1 MLQFEFHFFPDNK
14 NLFLAQ
20 LIDNNGQN
28 RWLLFRLILCY
39 AKLGEIRELKNR
51 KGGETMSELYET
63 NMTTHRPWKKVLSV
77 VLSVILAFGTLVTL
91 TVGSSRLQ
99 DWLGIKSML
108 SAYAAEYVDTA
119 GAIAV
124 DKDAMLAD
132 PHTINLENRDGSN
145 TVYLFSEPISFTDK
159 NGNLKTKDI
168 SVVKETDKAL
178 KTKGYTYTN
187 GQNDYRIHF
196 AQQAAQGVL
205 VQFDGG
211 SYTVAPVGNT
221 DSIGEKNTSVSLNEE
236 FETFSYANAYG
247 DSTALQFY
255 PQLNGVKDEITLDK
269 FTGQTDFAFRLT
281 TENCTAISQKDGTV
295 ELQNSDGKCV
305 QTFAAPFAYDNAY
318 VVGDKNDHYTD
329 CSYQLKQTGDH
340 SYTLT
345 VSVSKDWLQ
354 NDNTAYPVTIDP
366 VTANIANYRDAGVYS
381 AAACRDVCYGKEAT
395 CCFGKSQEY
404 GRGQVYNMFTMPDS
418 IKKGAKINSAY
429 NWQRETTGRTSN
441 FYVTPYLVKGAWEE
455 GKLTWNLRPGYHAN
469 VAMTR
474 RNINSKSTDDPNNV
488 YWYKFNIA
496 KAVQMWTNG
505 AYKNYGI
512 VFISEEESKDVYN
525 WRAFASKQYG
535 TSAMRP
541 YTVINYT
548 NDTKGPSFNLS
559 KSTNAWTNGDVTVSI
574 FNAKDV
580 GVDGTTTPAGLAAKP
595 YSIATSSTPSYS
607 ATTSITYKTNQSKVY
622 GTVVDKV
629 GNATTKTISITNIDK
644 LAPGAP
650 TVKLSTTDWTNQN
663 VTATVRATDAAATS
677 VYGKSGVVFYGYS
690 LTGAKPTGW
699 QTVDQA
705 DSAATFTLKNGGTY
719 HFYAKDRAG
728 NISAPTTVQ
737 VKIDKSGP
745 EFNVIASTD
754 RTQLLVEVSKST
766 SGVAGYSFDGGT
778 TWDYTNKTEFTKTYD
793 RPQNIWRVLVKDN
806 AGNIADSNGFS
817 SDPPVI
823 YRDGDLVALY
833 GSGDLQYRIDNGE
846 WLTYTGPFSVD
857 HTKQTTVRAAYKNQ
871 TSHSVQLVLP
881 ADYNAQMAPVH
892 SATDATI
899 TYGNAQFDLS
909 RTYMPA
915 DGTWFWSTD
924 SRLEIVADGVLSV
937 TLPDGSQT
945 AFTRSAQSNLYT
957 NALTD
962 QTVAVYDT
970 DGVVTYALSADDQT
984 YTYNAAG
991 LLVAISDNAG
1001 HSISI
1006 TRTENRLQLSYGSG
1020 DDTLSYTFVLQNDLV
1035 QNLIL
1040 PDGTKLVY
1048 TYKDGALSLVNED
1061 SNTLTV
1067 QRNDQ
1072 QPLGQYAY
1080 DSAKRIIK
1088 ENGVTYTYDAQG
1100 RLTAET
1106 GTDGNTVTYTY
1117 DGTTVTTTDPDGN
1130 KTVTEYD
1137 GHLRLCASTDSDEET
1152 IRNTY
1157 DDRGRLVKEGDT
1169 EYFYADDTDRLTS
1182 AKSPDQII
1190 TYTYDNRNRLILTVT
1205 APNDGTDDSEINA
1218 QSDDTANDSTDNS
1231 ATEPDDDEEAVET
1244 TYTYSVYTG
1253 EQLLLQ
1259 FTSTRSY
1266 DYNSITADYPVAATA
1281 FTVQREN
1288 DAVKAPTVPDDV
1300 TQYTRYD
1307 YDGALCTKS
1316 YELQNSDDTL
1326 TVTTTDYLDGLA
1338 SSVTQQEVTT
1348 NTSGSTDMTVTL
1360 TNYTYDSLCN
1370 VRTVSGT
1377 TESGSETSA
1386 FSTTY
1391 TYDDLGRTLTAN
1403 DTVAKTITAYVY
1415 DSRGNVLRQTQTA
1428 TDDNAH
1434 QTQSVTRTVYDGC
1447 GRVLQVITDDYV
1459 AGEDGLNAATPV
1471 DSYADSTKGTL
1482 NAYDS
1487 RGNLTYERNSQG
1499 VVTHFAYSDTN
1510 KLVREAFD
1518 KYVFAYDYQIE
1529 PSELDGQT
1537 VSYIRTI
1544 TVAGQNYAIEYY
1556 TDKDLLIAKAFAN
1569 GQALRYNYNEDG
1581 NLTAQYHDSDET
1593 PFVTYTYDSE
1603 GALQSKTNTDTGLR
1617 TVYTGDL
1624 TEVYQIASDGTE
1636 TLYYSYSNEETTDS
1650 GKTTRIYSANTLG
1663 TEVSRKVTDNTASY
1677 TAGSHAFTVQSAEDS
1692 ANRTATETLTAGD
1705 KTLGTTSRTYDEQG
1719 RVTAETITYGENQL
1733 YLSYQYDDQGR
1744 LTYYRQGRDAD
1755 KDNDAQISRYQYDSK
1770 GQLVR
1775 ENIFFDNDL
1784 AGITRTYTYDKR
1796 GNITSAK
1803 TYKYNTG
1810 DLSDQTPTKSYTCTY
1825 KSGDDVWEDELV
1837 NATAIDENSS
1847 LLYDANGN
1855 PLNYSEA
1862 AVRWSAGRQ
1871 LSKISGVDE
1880 NGNEEVYAS
1889 FIYDENGI
1897 RTSEQS
1903 TEPGMSWDFTT
1914 EDGVV
1919 TGRQNDNG
1927 KNYRFIYDESG
1938 RPTAFML
1945 NDALYHYITNQMG
1958 DVIGVADADGN
1969 LALEYYYDA
1978 WGDNFTARPD
1988 SCDYDG
1994 KTGWDGSYRLYNDNP
2009 IKYRSYYFD
2018 HAIGMY
2024 YLQSRY
2030 FHTDI
2035 NRFFNADDPDIARE
2049 SKDVPAGMN
2058 LFAYCNN
2065 DPVNNVDITG
2075 HISARQLSP
2084 KYLLY
2089 RAAHAY
2095 LMAKNRRYELSAAM
2109 FYHFLYG
2116 KGKQISSYVE
2126 NRIINGIRTS
2136 KYFKDRVKKILRGK
2150 KKIKANKT
2158 YSIEF
2163 KQSKDPDC
2171 YYSLQKVKFTLSGK
2185 KTRGRW
2191 ELNVTVWD
2199 TYDFTQIRTFGKRIN
2214 ISVGNL
2220 ANDLGYVLQKLKI
2233 GKAYDWKVKFYYAF
2247 S

>member
-1 MLQFEFHFFPDNK
+1 MEELNK
-14 NLFLAQ
+14 T
-20 LIDNNGQN
+20 I
-28 RWLLFRLILCY
+28 
-39 AKLGEIRELKNR
+39 
-51 KGGETMSELYET
+51 
-63 NMTTHRPWKKVLSV
+63 TTGCKPWKKVLSV
-77 VLSVILAFGTLVTL
+77 LLSIIIAFGTFVTI
-91 TVGSSRLQ
+91 TFGNSRFQ
-99 DWLGIKSML
+99 KWLGIRDML
-108 SAYAAEYVDTA
+108 SAYAAEMVDTK

-124 DKDAMLAD
+124 DEEAMLAND
-132 PHTINLENRDGSN
+132 HTINLENKDGSN
-145 TVYLFSEPISFTDK
+145 TVYLFSEPISYTDE
-159 NGNLKTKDI
+159 NGKLKTKDI
-168 SVVKETDKAL
+168 SVEKQTDKKL
-178 KTKGYTYTN
+178 KSNGYEYTN

-196 AQQAAQGVL
+196 STNSSTGL
-205 VQFDGG
+205 YIEFDNS
-211 SYTVAPVGNT
+211 SY
-221 DSIGEKNTSVSLNEE
+221 SIIPQSDNSAEGAESTSEILGERFEDFEYKNI
-236 FETFSYANAYG
+236 YG
-247 DSTALQFY
+247 EGTNLKFY
-255 PQLNGVKDEITLDK
+255 PQLNGVKDEIVLNSNIGK
-269 FTGQTDFAFRLT
+269 NIFSFKLT
-281 TENCTAISQKDGTV
+281 TSNCKAVLNNDGTV
-295 ELQNSDGKCV
+295 SLISNDNGESV
-305 QTFAAPFAYDNAY
+305 QTFSAPFAYDSKY
-318 VVGDKNDHYTD
+318 IEGDKNEHYID
-329 CSYQLKQTGDH
+329 CSYSLKEVD
-340 SYTLT
+340 
-345 VSVSKDWLQ
+345 
-354 NDNTAYPVTIDP
+354 DNTYIMSVNVDKSWLESENTTFPITIDP

-395 CCFGKSQEY
+395 CCLGKSQEY

-474 RNINSKSTDDPNNV
+474 RNINSKSTDDSSNA

-496 KAVQMWTNG
+496 KAVQMWANG
-505 AYKNYGI
+505 ASKNYGI

-548 NDTKGPSFNLS
+548 NDTKGPSFTLS
-559 KSTNAWTNGDVTVSI
+559 KSTNAWTNGDVSVSI
-574 FNAKDV
+574 SNAKDV
-580 GVDGTTTPAGLAAKP
+580 GVDTNTTPAGLATKP
-595 YSIATSSTPSYS
+595 FCITTSTTKSYS
-607 ATTSITYKTNQSKVY
+607 TVKSVAYKTNQSKVY
-622 GTVVDKV
+622 GTVVDKA
-629 GNATTKTISITNIDK
+629 GNATTKTVSITNIDK

-650 TVKLSTTDWTNQN
+650 TVKLSATGWTNQN
-663 VTATVRATDAAATS
+663 VTATVRATDTAATS
-677 VYGKSGVVFYGYS
+677 AYGKSGVIFYGYS

-699 QTVDQA
+699 QTVNQA
-705 DSAATFTLKNGGTY
+705 DSATTFTLKNGGTY

-745 EFNVIASTD
+745 EFSVIASAD
-754 RTQLLVEVSKST
+754 RTQLSVEVSKST

-793 RPQNIWRVLVKDN
+793 RPQNTWRVLVKDN
-806 AGNIADSNGFS
+806 AGNIADSAGFS

-833 GSGDLQYRIDNGE
+833 GSGDLQYKIDNGE

-857 HTKQTTVRAAYKNQ
+857 HTKQTTIRAAYKNQ
-871 TSHSVQLVLP
+871 TSNSVQLVLP

-909 RTYMPA
+909 RTYIPA

-924 SRLEIVADGVLSV
+924 SRLEIVANGVLSV

-945 AFTRSAQSNLYT
+945 AFTRSAQSNIYT

-991 LLVAISDNAG
+991 LLVAISDDAG

-1035 QNLIL
+1035 QSLTL

-1061 SNTLTV
+1061 SNTLAV

-1088 ENGVTYTYDAQG
+1088 ENGATYTYDEQG
-1100 RLTAET
+1100 RLIAET

-1117 DGTTVTTTDPDGN
+1117 DGTTVTTTDADGN
-1130 KTVTEYD
+1130 KTVAEYD

-1182 AKSPDQII
+1182 TKSPDQIT
-1190 TYTYDNRNRLILTVT
+1190 TYTYDDRDRLILTVT

-1326 TVTTTDYLDGLA
+1326 TVTMTDYLDGLA

-1403 DTVAKTITAYVY
+1403 DTVAKTLTAYVY

-1428 TDDNAH
+1428 TDDSTD
-1434 QTQSVTRTVYDGC
+1434 QTPSVTRTVYDGC

-1471 DSYADSTKGTL
+1471 DSYADSTRGTL

-1499 VVTHFAYSDTN
+1499 VITHFAYSDTN

-1544 TVAGQNYAIEYY
+1544 TVAGQNYATEYY

-1581 NLTAQYHDSDET
+1581 DLTAQYHDSDET

-1603 GALQSKTNTDTGLR
+1603 GTLQSKTNTDTGLR

-1755 KDNDAQISRYQYDSK
+1755 KDNEAQISRYQYDSK

-1775 ENIFFDNDL
+1775 ENIFFDNDR

-1796 GNITSAK
+1796 GNITSAR
-1803 TYKYNTG
+1803 TYTYTEG
-1810 DLSDQTPTKSYTCTY
+1810 ELTDQTPTKSYTCTY

-1855 PLNYSEA
+1855 PLNYNEA

-1914 EDGVV
+1914 EDGVI

-1945 NDALYHYITNQMG
+1945 NDALYYYITNQMG

-1994 KTGWDGSYRLYNDNP
+1994 KTGWNGAYRLYNDNP
-2009 IKYRSYYFD
+2009 IKYRGYYFD

-2049 SKDVPAGMN
+2049 SKDVPVGVN

-2065 DPVNNVDITG
+2065 DPVNKVDPDGYKAKINIDKVFSKASIITAVLSAIGTISLLAFKQVPWCKAISIAITVFSIASNVRSYARAIS
-2075 HISARQLSP
+2075 SARKHYGKKSTRFKKLVS
-2084 KYLLY
+2084 YNTAVL
-2089 RAAHAY
+2089 AVCVASAIISDI
-2095 LMAKNRRYELSAAM
+2095 LSA
-2109 FYHFLYG
+2109 
-2116 KGKQISSYVE
+2116 QI
-2126 NRIINGIRTS
+2126 
-2136 KYFKDRVKKILRGK
+2136 VKK
-2150 KKIKANKT
+2150 
-2158 YSIEF
+2158 YSATIALALLGCRNLTIVGLTINFGE
-2163 KQSKDPDC
+2163 
-2171 YYSLQKVKFTLSGK
+2171 LLSG
-2185 KTRGRW
+2185 R
-2191 ELNVTVWD
+2191 NVIFRSRAW
-2199 TYDFTQIRTFGKRIN
+2199 
-2214 ISVGNL
+2214 
-2220 ANDLGYVLQKLKI
+2220 
-2233 GKAYDWKVKFYYAF
+2233 W
-2247 S
+2247 

>member
-1 MLQFEFHFFPDNK
+1 ME
-14 NLFLAQ
+14 
-20 LIDNNGQN
+20 
-28 RWLLFRLILCY
+28 
-39 AKLGEIRELKNR
+39 ELN
-51 KGGETMSELYET
+51 TT
-63 NMTTHRPWKKVLSV
+63 NTTGCKPWKKVLSV
-77 VLSVILAFGTLVTL
+77 LLSTIIAFGTFVTI
-91 TVGSSRLQ
+91 TFGNSRFQ
-99 DWLGIKSML
+99 KWLGIRDML
-108 SAYAAEYVDTA
+108 SAYAAEMVDTK

-124 DKDAMLAD
+124 DEEAMLAND
-132 PHTINLENRDGSN
+132 HTINLENKDGSN
-145 TVYLFSEPISFTDK
+145 TVYLFSEPISYTDE
-159 NGNLKTKDI
+159 NGKLKTKDI
-168 SVVKETDKAL
+168 SVEKQTDKKL
-178 KTKGYTYTN
+178 KSNGYEYTN

-196 AQQAAQGVL
+196 
-205 VQFDGG
+205 
-211 SYTVAPVGNT
+211 ST
-221 DSIGEKNTSVSLNEE
+221 DSSTGLYIEFDNSSYSIIPQSDNSAAGAESTSEILGERFEDFEYKNI
-236 FETFSYANAYG
+236 YG
-247 DSTALQFY
+247 EGTNLKFY
-255 PQLNGVKDEITLDK
+255 PQLNGVKDEIVLNSNIGK
-269 FTGQTDFAFRLT
+269 NIFSFKLT
-281 TENCTAISQKDGTV
+281 TSNCKAVLNNDGTV
-295 ELQNSDGKCV
+295 SLISNDNGESV
-305 QTFAAPFAYDNAY
+305 QTFAAPFAYDSKY
-318 VVGDKNDHYTD
+318 IEGDKNEHYID
-329 CSYQLKQTGDH
+329 CSYSLKEVDNNT
-340 SYTLT
+340 YIM
-345 VSVSKDWLQ
+345 SVNVDKSWLESE
-354 NDNTAYPVTIDP
+354 NTTFPITIDP
-366 VTANIANYRDAGVYS
+366 VTANIGNYRDTGVYS
-381 AAACRDVCYGKEAT
+381 ATACRDVCYGKEAT
-395 CCFGKSQEY
+395 CCLGKSQEY

-474 RNINSKSTDDPNNV
+474 RNINSKSTDDSSNA

-496 KAVQMWTNG
+496 KAVQMWANG
-505 AYKNYGI
+505 TSKNYGI

-548 NDTKGPSFNLS
+548 NDTKGPSFTLS

-574 FNAKDV
+574 SNAKDV
-580 GVDGTTTPAGLAAKP
+580 GVDTNTPPAGLATKP
-595 YSIATSSTPSYS
+595 FCITTSTTKSYS
-607 ATTSITYKTNQSKVY
+607 TVKSVTFKTNQSKVY
-622 GTVVDKV
+622 GTVIDKA
-629 GNATTKTISITNIDK
+629 GNATTKTVSITNIDK
-644 LAPGAP
+644 LAPDAP
-650 TVKLSTTDWTNQN
+650 TVKLSATGWTNQN

-677 VYGKSGVVFYGYS
+677 AYGKSGVIFYGYS

-699 QTVDQA
+699 QTVNQA
-705 DSAATFTLKNGGTY
+705 DSATTFTLKNGGTY

-745 EFNVIASTD
+745 EFSVIASAD

-793 RPQNIWRVLVKDN
+793 RPQNAWRVLVKDN

-817 SDPPVI
+817 SDPPAI

-833 GSGDLQYRIDNGE
+833 GSGDLQYKIDNGE

-991 LLVAISDNAG
+991 LLVAISDDAG
-1001 HSISI
+1001 HTISI

-1020 DDTLSYTFVLQNDLV
+1020 DDTLYYTFVLQNDLV

-1061 SNTLTV
+1061 SNTLAV
-1067 QRNDQ
+1067 QRSSQ

-1088 ENGVTYTYDAQG
+1088 ENGVTYTYDEQG

-1117 DGTTVTTTDPDGN
+1117 DGTTVTTTDADGN
-1130 KTVTEYD
+1130 KTVAEYD
-1137 GHLRLCASTDSDEET
+1137 GHLRLCASTDNDEEA
-1152 IRNTY
+1152 IQNTY

-1182 AKSPDQII
+1182 TKSPDQIT
-1190 TYTYDNRNRLILTVT
+1190 TYTYDDQERLILTVT

-1218 QSDDTANDSTDNS
+1218 QSDDTSNDSADNS
-1231 ATEPDDDEEAVET
+1231 VTEADDDEEAVET

-1266 DYNSITADYPVAATA
+1266 DYNSITANYPVAATA

-1326 TVTTTDYLDGLA
+1326 TITTTDYLDGLA

-1348 NTSGSTDMTVTL
+1348 NTSGSTDITVTL

-1370 VRTVSGT
+1370 ARTVSGT

-1403 DTVAKTITAYVY
+1403 DTVAKTLTAYVY
-1415 DSRGNVLRQTQTA
+1415 DGRGNVLRQTQTA
-1428 TDDNAH
+1428 TDDSAD
-1434 QTQSVTRTVYDGC
+1434 QTPSVTRTVYDGC

-1544 TVAGQNYAIEYY
+1544 TVAGQDYATEYY
-1556 TDKDLLIAKAFAN
+1556 SDKDLLLAKAFAN

-1603 GALQSKTNTDTGLR
+1603 GTLQSKTNTDTGLR

-1650 GKTTRIYSANTLG
+1650 GKTARIYSANTLG

-1677 TAGSHAFTVQSAEDS
+1677 TAGSHAFTVQSAEDA

-1705 KTLGTTSRTYDEQG
+1705 KTLGTTSRTYDEHG

-1755 KDNDAQISRYQYDSK
+1755 KNDDAQISRYQYDSK

-1784 AGITRTYTYDKR
+1784 ASITRTYTYDKR

-1803 TYKYNTG
+1803 TYAYTEG
-1810 DLSDQTPTKSYTCTY
+1810 DLADQAPTKSYTCTY

-1837 NATAIDENSS
+1837 NATAIDESSS
-1847 LLYDANGN
+1847 LLYDENGN
-1855 PLNYSEA
+1855 PVKYLELDVQWKS
-1862 AVRWSAGRQ
+1862 GRQ
-1871 LSKISGVDE
+1871 LSKIAGLDDD
-1880 NGNEEVYAS
+1880 GNEEAYAA
-1889 FIYDENGI
+1889 FTYDENGI

-1903 TEPGMSWDFTT
+1903 IEDSLTFDFTT
-1914 EDGVV
+1914 EDGAI
-1919 TGRQNDNG
+1919 TGRQSAEG

-1938 RPTAFML
+1938 KPTAFLM
-1945 NDALYHYITNQMG
+1945 NGALYHYITNQMG
-1958 DVIGVADADGN
+1958 DVVGVADADGN

-1978 WGDNFTARPD
+1978 WGDNFTARTN

-1994 KTGWDGSYRLYNDNP
+1994 KTGWDGVYRLYNDNP
-2009 IKYRSYYFD
+2009 IKYRGYYFD

-2024 YLQSRY
+2024 YLQNRY

-2035 NRFFNADDPDIARE
+2035 NRFFNADDPDIAKQ
-2049 SKDVPAGMN
+2049 SKDVPVGMN

-2065 DPVNNVDITG
+2065 DPVNNTDPTG
-2075 HISARQLSP
+2075 YKYSPSKAKAYAEKWWNSDKVGYNHAFGRETNGDCTNFVSACLYAGKLSIMTGLGR
-2084 KYLLY
+2084 KGWHCHSYTDLK
-2089 RAAHAY
+2089 
-2095 LMAKNRRYELSAAM
+2095 KNRQRPTIYQRSHAWAAAQN
-2109 FYHFLYG
+2109 LYDWLHAKKLVNYTYVLNNRSDVDNVGRILISKPICAAVIFFTDAG
-2116 KGKQISSYVE
+2116 KGNKNHAAISGQV
-2126 NRIINGIRTS
+2126 IRK
-2136 KYFKDRVKKILRGK
+2136 KYSFDV
-2150 KKIKANKT
+2150 
-2158 YSIEF
+2158 
-2163 KQSKDPDC
+2163 
-2171 YYSLQKVKFTLSGK
+2171 
-2185 KTRGRW
+2185 
-2191 ELNVTVWD
+2191 
-2199 TYDFTQIRTFGKRIN
+2199 
-2214 ISVGNL
+2214 
-2220 ANDLGYVLQKLKI
+2220 
-2233 GKAYDWKVKFYYAF
+2233 FYYAH
-2247 S
+2247 SVPRNGKKGNKHSLKDYLRDHKGSRIHVCILV

>member
-1 MLQFEFHFFPDNK
+1 
-14 NLFLAQ
+14 
-20 LIDNNGQN
+20 
-28 RWLLFRLILCY
+28 
-39 AKLGEIRELKNR
+39 
-51 KGGETMSELYET
+51 MSELYET

-77 VLSVILAFGTLVTL
+77 ILSVILAFGTLVAL

-145 TVYLFSEPISFTDK
+145 TVYLFSEPISFTDE

-178 KTKGYTYTN
+178 KAQGYTYTN

-205 VQFDGG
+205 VQFNGG

-221 DSIGEKNTSVSLNEE
+221 DSVGEKSTSVSLNEE

-281 TENCTAISQKDGTV
+281 TENCTAVLQKDGTV

-305 QTFAAPFAYDNAY
+305 QTFAAPFAYDSAY

-474 RNINSKSTDDPNNV
+474 RNINSKSTDDSSNA

-496 KAVQMWTNG
+496 KAVQMWANG
-505 AYKNYGI
+505 ASKNYGI

-548 NDTKGPSFNLS
+548 NDTKGPSFTLS

-574 FNAKDV
+574 SNAKDV
-580 GVDGTTTPAGLAAKP
+580 GVDGTTTPAGLATKP
-595 YSIATSSTPSYS
+595 FCITTSTTKSYS
-607 ATTSITYKTNQSKVY
+607 TVKSVAYKTNQSKVY
-622 GTVVDKV
+622 GTVVDKA
-629 GNATTKTISITNIDK
+629 GNATTKTVSITNIDK

-650 TVKLSTTDWTNQN
+650 TVKLSATGWTNQN

-677 VYGKSGVVFYGYS
+677 AYGKSGVVFYGYS

-699 QTVDQA
+699 QTVDQV
-705 DSAATFTLKNGGTY
+705 DSATTFTLKNGGTY

-745 EFNVIASTD
+745 EFSVIASAD

-778 TWDYTNKTEFTKTYD
+778 TWDYTSQTEFTKTYD
-793 RPQNIWRVLVKDN
+793 QPQNTWRVLVKDN

-857 HTKQTTVRAAYKNQ
+857 HTKQTTIRAAYKNQ

-899 TYGNAQFDLS
+899 TYGDAQFDLS

-924 SRLEIVADGVLSV
+924 SRLETVADGVLSV

-945 AFTRSAQSNLYT
+945 AFTRSAQSNIFT

-991 LLVAISDNAG
+991 LLVAISDDAG

-1020 DDTLSYTFVLQNDLV
+1020 DDTLSYTFALQNDLV
-1035 QNLIL
+1035 QSLTL
-1040 PDGTKLVY
+1040 PNGTKLIY
-1048 TYKDGALSLVNED
+1048 TYADGALTLVNED
-1061 SNTLTV
+1061 SATLAV
-1067 QRNDQ
+1067 QRSDQ

-1080 DSAKRIIK
+1080 DSAKRIIE

-1106 GTDGNTVTYTY
+1106 GADGNTVTYTY
-1117 DGTTVTTTDPDGN
+1117 DGTTVTTTDADGN
-1130 KTVTEYD
+1130 KTVAEYD
-1137 GHLRLCASTDSDEET
+1137 GHLRLCSSTDNDEET
-1152 IRNTY
+1152 IHNTY
-1157 DDRGRLVKEGDT
+1157 DDLGRLVKEGDT
-1169 EYFYADDTDRLTS
+1169 EYFYADDTDRLTGT
-1182 AKSPDQII
+1182 KSPDQIT
-1190 TYTYDNRNRLILTVT
+1190 TYTYDDQERLILTVT

-1253 EQLLLQ
+1253 EKLLLQ
-1259 FTSTRSY
+1259 FTSTHSY

-1288 DAVKAPTVPDDV
+1288 DTVKAPTVPDDV

-1403 DTVAKTITAYVY
+1403 DTVAKTLTAYVY
-1415 DSRGNVLRQTQTA
+1415 DSRSNVLCQTQTA
-1428 TDDNAH
+1428 TDDSTD
-1434 QTQSVTRTVYDGC
+1434 QTPSVTRTVYDGY

-1482 NAYDS
+1482 NAYDN

-1537 VSYIRTI
+1537 VAYIRTI
-1544 TVAGQNYAIEYY
+1544 TVAGQNYATEYY

-1603 GALQSKTNTDTGLR
+1603 GTLQSKTNTDTGLR

-1677 TAGSHAFTVQSAEDS
+1677 TAGSHAFTVQSAEDN

-1705 KTLGTTSRTYDEQG
+1705 KTLGTTSRTYDKQG

-1775 ENIFFDNDL
+1775 ENIFFDNDR

-1914 EDGVV
+1914 EDGVI

-1978 WGDNFTARPD
+1978 WGDNFTARPTP
-1988 SCDYDG
+1988 CDYDG
-1994 KTGWDGSYRLYNDNP
+1994 KTGWDGVYRLYDDNP
-2009 IKYRSYYFD
+2009 IKYRGYYFD

-2049 SKDVPAGMN
+2049 SKDVPVGMN

-2065 DPVNNVDITG
+2065 DPVNNVDPTGQVAITFSVAAGVILASAIAILISIVLADSALRSAVNGIPKSLFPGIGRSIKKRIEYMVTWFTLTEAGMKSVINDIKARTKRNKKSKGTQIHHIVPKNVKLTIVKASKGHRGYEVLVKQWYVDAGLDIESHHNKIKLKSRFHRALNTNAYYSMVYYITG
-2075 HISARQLSP
+2075 
-2084 KYLLY
+2084 
-2089 RAAHAY
+2089 AAY
-2095 LMAKNRRYELSAAM
+2095 NKSN
-2109 FYHFLYG
+2109 
-2116 KGKQISSYVE
+2116 KK
-2126 NRIINGIRTS
+2126 GIRKTTVLIS
-2136 KYFKDRVKKILRGK
+2136 VLYIKAILR
-2150 KKIKANKT
+2150 AMNA
-2158 YSIEF
+2158 
-2163 KQSKDPDC
+2163 QSP
-2171 YYSLQKVKFTLSGK
+2171 S
-2185 KTRGRW
+2185 
-2191 ELNVTVWD
+2191 
-2199 TYDFTQIRTFGKRIN
+2199 
-2214 ISVGNL
+2214 
-2220 ANDLGYVLQKLKI
+2220 
-2233 GKAYDWKVKFYYAF
+2233 
-2247 S
+2247 

>member
-1 MLQFEFHFFPDNK
+1 
-14 NLFLAQ
+14 
-20 LIDNNGQN
+20 
-28 RWLLFRLILCY
+28 
-39 AKLGEIRELKNR
+39 
-51 KGGETMSELYET
+51 MSELYET

-77 VLSVILAFGTLVTL
+77 ILSVILAFGTLVAL

-145 TVYLFSEPISFTDK
+145 TVYLFSEPISFTDE

-178 KTKGYTYTN
+178 KAKGYSYSN

-221 DSIGEKNTSVSLNEE
+221 DSVGEKSTSVSLNEE

-281 TENCTAISQKDGTV
+281 TENCTAVLQKDGTV

-305 QTFAAPFAYDNAY
+305 QTFAAPFAYDSAY

-354 NDNTAYPVTIDP
+354 SDNTAYPVTIDP
-366 VTANIANYRDAGVYS
+366 VTSNLNNYRDAGVYS
-381 AAACRDVCYGKEAT
+381 ASGSANVCYGKEVT

-404 GRGQVYNMFTMPDS
+404 GVGRAYNMFTLPES
-418 IKKGAKINSAY
+418 IKAGAKINSAY
-429 NWQRETTGRTSN
+429 SWQRETTGRTSD
-441 FYVTPYLVKGAWEE
+441 FYVTPYLVNAYWEE
-455 GKLTWNLRPGYHAN
+455 GTVTWKNKPSF
-469 VAMTR
+469 VKDVTMTR
-474 RNINSKSTDDPNNV
+474 RNINSRSTDDSRNG

-496 KAVQMWTNG
+496 NAVKLWANG
-505 AYKNYGI
+505 RKNYGI
-512 VFISEEESKDVYN
+512 VFVSEEEKKDAYN
-525 WRAFASKQYG
+525 WRAFTSKQYSD
-535 TSAMRP
+535 SAMRP

-559 KSTNAWTNGDVTVSI
+559 KSTNAWTNGDVSVSI
-574 FNAKDV
+574 SNAKDV

-607 ATTSITYKTNQSKVY
+607 ATTSITYKTNQTKVY
-622 GTVVDKV
+622 GAVVDKV
-629 GNATTKTISITNIDK
+629 GNATTKTVSITNIDK

-650 TVKLSTTDWTNQN
+650 TVKLSATGWTNQN

-677 VYGKSGVVFYGYS
+677 AYGKSGVVFYGYS

-699 QTVDQA
+699 QTVTQA
-705 DSAATFTLKNGGTY
+705 DSATTFTLKNGGTY

-745 EFNVIASTD
+745 EFSVIASAD
-754 RTQLLVEVSKST
+754 RTQLSVEVSKST

-778 TWDYTNKTEFTKTYD
+778 TWDYTSQTEFTKTYD
-793 RPQNIWRVLVKDN
+793 QPQNTWRVLVKDN

-857 HTKQTTVRAAYKNQ
+857 HTKQTTIRAAYKNQ
-871 TSHSVQLVLP
+871 TSNSVQLVLP

-915 DGTWFWSTD
+915 NGTWFWSTD
-924 SRLEIVADGVLSV
+924 SRLETVADGVLSV

-945 AFTRSAQSNLYT
+945 AFTRSAQSNIYT

-970 DGVVTYALSADDQT
+970 DGVMTYALSTDDQT

-991 LLVAISDNAG
+991 LLVAISDDAG

-1035 QNLIL
+1035 QSLTL

-1061 SNTLTV
+1061 SNTLAV
-1067 QRNDQ
+1067 QRSNQ
-1072 QPLGQYAY
+1072 QPLGQYTY

-1088 ENGVTYTYDAQG
+1088 ENGVTYTYDEQG

-1117 DGTTVTTTDPDGN
+1117 DGTTVTTTDADGN

-1182 AKSPDQII
+1182 TKSPDQII
-1190 TYTYDNRNRLILTVT
+1190 TYTYDDRDRLILTVT

-1253 EQLLLQ
+1253 EKLLLQ

-1281 FTVQREN
+1281 FTVQ
-1288 DAVKAPTVPDDV
+1288 
-1300 TQYTRYD
+1300 
-1307 YDGALCTKS
+1307 
-1316 YELQNSDDTL
+1316 
-1326 TVTTTDYLDGLA
+1326 
-1338 SSVTQQEVTT
+1338 
-1348 NTSGSTDMTVTL
+1348 
-1360 TNYTYDSLCN
+1360 
-1370 VRTVSGT
+1370 
-1377 TESGSETSA
+1377 
-1386 FSTTY
+1386 
-1391 TYDDLGRTLTAN
+1391 
-1403 DTVAKTITAYVY
+1403 
-1415 DSRGNVLRQTQTA
+1415 
-1428 TDDNAH
+1428 
-1434 QTQSVTRTVYDGC
+1434 
-1447 GRVLQVITDDYV
+1447 
-1459 AGEDGLNAATPV
+1459 
-1471 DSYADSTKGTL
+1471 
-1482 NAYDS
+1482 
-1487 RGNLTYERNSQG
+1487 
-1499 VVTHFAYSDTN
+1499 
-1510 KLVREAFD
+1510 
-1518 KYVFAYDYQIE
+1518 
-1529 PSELDGQT
+1529 
-1537 VSYIRTI
+1537 
-1544 TVAGQNYAIEYY
+1544 
-1556 TDKDLLIAKAFAN
+1556 
-1569 GQALRYNYNEDG
+1569 
-1581 NLTAQYHDSDET
+1581 
-1593 PFVTYTYDSE
+1593 
-1603 GALQSKTNTDTGLR
+1603 
-1617 TVYTGDL
+1617 
-1624 TEVYQIASDGTE
+1624 
-1636 TLYYSYSNEETTDS
+1636 
-1650 GKTTRIYSANTLG
+1650 
-1663 TEVSRKVTDNTASY
+1663 
-1677 TAGSHAFTVQSAEDS
+1677 SAEDS
-1692 ANRTATETLTAGD
+1692 ANRTTTETLTAGD
-1705 KTLGTTSRTYDEQG
+1705 KTLGTTSRTYDGQG

-1744 LTYYRQGRDAD
+1744 LTYYRQGRNAD
-1755 KDNDAQISRYQYDSK
+1755 NNNHAQISRYQYDSK

-1775 ENIFFDNDL
+1775 ENIFFDNKG
-1784 AGITRTYTYDKR
+1784 AGFTRTYTYDKR

-1803 TYKYNTG
+1803 TYAYTEG
-1810 DLSDQTPTKSYTCTY
+1810 ELTDQTPTKSYTCTY

-1837 NATAIDENSS
+1837 NATAIDENRS

-1938 RPTAFML
+1938 KPTAFML

-1978 WGDNFTARPD
+1978 WGDNFTARTN

-1994 KTGWDGSYRLYNDNP
+1994 KTGWDGVYRLYNDNP
-2009 IKYRSYYFD
+2009 IKYRGYYFD

-2030 FHTDI
+2030 MNPVV

-2049 SKDVPAGMN
+2049 SKDVPVGMN

-2065 DPVNNVDITG
+2065 DPVNYVDPTG
-2075 HISARQLSP
+2075 YKSRKKAMWEIIADKGVSMTVVSSQLKKMKRKTRSSSKFKKATAYCVYQHFETSKWYSSEIYEMMTYGATRAEWYKVVDNFKAGLRAVGIASKAINGTMFAKAAAKVLRLSKKAINKFLSVSGLLYDFLVDTMNGVLDKIQQNIRNLKKSDLYVFNLYVLYKNSTLFGNTRSVISAYTP
-2084 KYLLY
+2084 KV
-2089 RAAHAY
+2089 AA
-2095 LMAKNRRYELSAAM
+2095 L
-2109 FYHFLYG
+2109 
-2116 KGKQISSYVE
+2116 V
-2126 NRIINGIRTS
+2126 
-2136 KYFKDRVKKILRGK
+2136 
-2150 KKIKANKT
+2150 
-2158 YSIEF
+2158 
-2163 KQSKDPDC
+2163 
-2171 YYSLQKVKFTLSGK
+2171 
-2185 KTRGRW
+2185 
-2191 ELNVTVWD
+2191 
-2199 TYDFTQIRTFGKRIN
+2199 
-2214 ISVGNL
+2214 
-2220 ANDLGYVLQKLKI
+2220 
-2233 GKAYDWKVKFYYAF
+2233 
-2247 S
+2247 

>member
-1 MLQFEFHFFPDNK
+1 
-14 NLFLAQ
+14 
-20 LIDNNGQN
+20 
-28 RWLLFRLILCY
+28 
-39 AKLGEIRELKNR
+39 
-51 KGGETMSELYET
+51 MSELYET

-77 VLSVILAFGTLVTL
+77 ILSVILAFGTLVAL

-145 TVYLFSEPISFTDK
+145 TVYLFSEPISFTNE

-178 KTKGYTYTN
+178 KAKGYSYSN

-221 DSIGEKNTSVSLNEE
+221 DSVGEKSTSVSLNEE

-281 TENCTAISQKDGTV
+281 TENCTAVLQKDGTV

-305 QTFAAPFAYDNAY
+305 QTFAAPFAYDSAY

-354 NDNTAYPVTIDP
+354 SDNTAYPVTIDP
-366 VTANIANYRDAGVYS
+366 VTSNLNNYRDAGVYS
-381 AAACRDVCYGKEAT
+381 ASGSANVCYGKEVT

-404 GRGQVYNMFTMPDS
+404 GVGRAYNMFTLPES
-418 IKKGAKINSAY
+418 IKAGAKINSAY
-429 NWQRETTGRTSN
+429 SWQRETTGRTSD
-441 FYVTPYLVKGAWEE
+441 FYVTPYLVNAYWEE
-455 GKLTWNLRPGYHAN
+455 GTVTWKNKPSF
-469 VAMTR
+469 VKDVTMTR
-474 RNINSKSTDDPNNV
+474 RNINSRSTDDSRNG

-496 KAVQMWTNG
+496 NAVKLWANG
-505 AYKNYGI
+505 RKNYGI
-512 VFISEEESKDVYN
+512 VFVSEEEKKDAYN
-525 WRAFASKQYG
+525 WRAFTSKQYRD
-535 TSAMRP
+535 SAMRP

-559 KSTNAWTNGDVTVSI
+559 KSTNAWTNGDVSVSI
-574 FNAKDV
+574 SNAKDV

-607 ATTSITYKTNQSKVY
+607 ATTSITYKTNQTKVY
-622 GTVVDKV
+622 GAVVDKV
-629 GNATTKTISITNIDK
+629 GNATTKTVSITNIDK

-650 TVKLSTTDWTNQN
+650 TVKLSATGWTNQN

-677 VYGKSGVVFYGYS
+677 AYGKSGVVFYGYS

-699 QTVDQA
+699 QTVTQA
-705 DSAATFTLKNGGTY
+705 DSATTFTLKNGGTY

-745 EFNVIASTD
+745 EFSVIASAD
-754 RTQLLVEVSKST
+754 RTQLSVEVSKST

-778 TWDYTNKTEFTKTYD
+778 TWDYTSQTEFTKTYD
-793 RPQNIWRVLVKDN
+793 QPQNTWRVLVKDN

-857 HTKQTTVRAAYKNQ
+857 HTKQTTIRAAYKNQ
-871 TSHSVQLVLP
+871 TSNSVQLVLP

-915 DGTWFWSTD
+915 NGTWFWSTD
-924 SRLEIVADGVLSV
+924 SRLETVADGVLSV

-945 AFTRSAQSNLYT
+945 AFTRSAQSNIYT

-970 DGVVTYALSADDQT
+970 DGVMTYALSTDDQT

-991 LLVAISDNAG
+991 LLVAISDDAG

-1035 QNLIL
+1035 QSLTL

-1061 SNTLTV
+1061 SNTLAV
-1067 QRNDQ
+1067 QRSNQ
-1072 QPLGQYAY
+1072 QPLGQYTY

-1088 ENGVTYTYDAQG
+1088 ENGVTYTYDEQG

-1117 DGTTVTTTDPDGN
+1117 DGTTVTTTDQDGN

-1137 GHLRLCASTDSDEET
+1137 GHLRLCASKDNDEET
-1152 IRNTY
+1152 VQNAY
-1157 DDRGRLVKEGDT
+1157 NDRGCLVKEGDT

-1182 AKSPDQII
+1182 TKSPDQII

-1253 EQLLLQ
+1253 EKLLLQ

-1288 DAVKAPTVPDDV
+1288 DTVKAPTVPDDV

-1316 YELQNSDDTL
+1316 YELQNSDNTL

-1403 DTVAKTITAYVY
+1403 DTVAKTLTAYVY

-1428 TDDNAH
+1428 TDDSTD
-1434 QTQSVTRTVYDGC
+1434 QTPSVTRTVYDGC

-1544 TVAGQNYAIEYY
+1544 TVAGQNYATEYY

-1581 NLTAQYHDSDET
+1581 DLTAQYHDSDET

-1603 GALQSKTNTDTGLR
+1603 GTLQSKTNTDTGLR

-1770 GQLVR
+1770 GQMVR
-1775 ENIFFDNDL
+1775 ENIFFDNDR

-1803 TYKYNTG
+1803 TYIYTEG
-1810 DLSDQTPTKSYTCTY
+1810 ELTDQTPTKSYTCTY

-1855 PLNYSEA
+1855 PLNYNEA

-1969 LALEYYYDA
+1969 LALEYHYDA

-1994 KTGWDGSYRLYNDNP
+1994 KTGWNGAYRLYNDNP

-2035 NRFFNADDPDIARE
+2035 NRFFNADDPDIAKQ
-2049 SKDVPAGMN
+2049 SKDVPVGMN

-2065 DPVNNVDITG
+2065 DPVNGVDPTG
-2075 HISARQLSP
+2075 YKYSPSKAKAYAEKWWDSDKVGYNHAFGRETNGDCTNFVSACLYAGKLSIMTGVGR
-2084 KYLLY
+2084 KGWHCHSYTDLK
-2089 RAAHAY
+2089 
-2095 LMAKNRRYELSAAM
+2095 KNRQRPTIYQRSHAWAAAQN
-2109 FYHFLYG
+2109 LYDWLHAKKLVNYTYVLKNRSDVDNVGRILISKPICAAVIFFTNSG
-2116 KGKQISSYVE
+2116 KGNKNHAAISGQV
-2126 NRIINGIRTS
+2126 IRK
-2136 KYFKDRVKKILRGK
+2136 KYSFDV
-2150 KKIKANKT
+2150 
-2158 YSIEF
+2158 
-2163 KQSKDPDC
+2163 
-2171 YYSLQKVKFTLSGK
+2171 
-2185 KTRGRW
+2185 
-2191 ELNVTVWD
+2191 
-2199 TYDFTQIRTFGKRIN
+2199 
-2214 ISVGNL
+2214 
-2220 ANDLGYVLQKLKI
+2220 
-2233 GKAYDWKVKFYYAF
+2233 FYYAH
-2247 S
+2247 SVPRNGKKGNKHSLKDYLRDHKGAMIHVCILV

>member
-1 MLQFEFHFFPDNK
+1 
-14 NLFLAQ
+14 
-20 LIDNNGQN
+20 
-28 RWLLFRLILCY
+28 
-39 AKLGEIRELKNR
+39 
-51 KGGETMSELYET
+51 MSELYET

-77 VLSVILAFGTLVTL
+77 ILSVILAFGTLVAL

-108 SAYAAEYVDTA
+108 SAYAAEYVDTV

-124 DKDAMLAD
+124 DKDAMLAN

-145 TVYLFSEPISFTDK
+145 TVYLFSEPISFTDE

-178 KTKGYTYTN
+178 KAKGYTYTN

-211 SYTVAPVGNT
+211 SYTVTPVGNT
-221 DSIGEKNTSVSLNEE
+221 DSVGEKSTSVSLNEE
-236 FETFSYANAYG
+236 FETFSYANVYG

-281 TENCTAISQKDGTV
+281 TENCSALLQKDGTV

-305 QTFAAPFAYDNAY
+305 QTFAAPFAYDSAY

-354 NDNTAYPVTIDP
+354 SENTAYPVTIDP

-474 RNINSKSTDDPNNV
+474 RNINSKSTDDPNNA

-496 KAVQMWTNG
+496 KAVQMWANG

-548 NDTKGPSFNLS
+548 NDTKGPSFTLS
-559 KSTNAWTNGDVTVSI
+559 KSTNAWTNGDVSVSI
-574 FNAKDV
+574 SNAKDV
-580 GVDGTTTPAGLAAKP
+580 GVDTNTPPAGLTTKP
-595 YSIATSSTPSYS
+595 FCITTSTTKSYS
-607 ATTSITYKTNQSKVY
+607 TVKSVAYKTNQSKVY
-622 GTVVDKV
+622 GTVVDKA
-629 GNATTKTISITNIDK
+629 GNATTKTVSITNIDK

-650 TVKLSTTDWTNQN
+650 TVKLSTTGWTNQN

-677 VYGKSGVVFYGYS
+677 AYGKSGVVFYGYS

-705 DSAATFTLKNGGTY
+705 DSATTFTLKNGGTY

-745 EFNVIASTD
+745 EFSVIASAD
-754 RTQLLVEVSKST
+754 RTQLSVEVSKST

-778 TWDYTNKTEFTKTYD
+778 TWDYTSQTEFTKTYD
-793 RPQNIWRVLVKDN
+793 QPQNTWRVLVKDN

-857 HTKQTTVRAAYKNQ
+857 HTKQTTIRAAYKNQ

-915 DGTWFWSTD
+915 NGTWFWSTD
-924 SRLEIVADGVLSV
+924 SRLETVADGVLSV

-945 AFTRSAQSNLYT
+945 AFTRSTQSNIYT

-991 LLVAISDNAG
+991 LLVAISDDAG

-1006 TRTENRLQLSYGSG
+1006 TRTESRLQLSYGSG

-1061 SNTLTV
+1061 SNTLAV

-1088 ENGVTYTYDAQG
+1088 ENGVTYTYDEQG

-1117 DGTTVTTTDPDGN
+1117 DGTTVTTTDADGN
-1130 KTVTEYD
+1130 KTVAEYD

-1182 AKSPDQII
+1182 TKSPDQII
-1190 TYTYDNRNRLILTVT
+1190 TYTYDDRDRLILTVT

-1231 ATEPDDDEEAVET
+1231 ATEPDGDEEAVET

-1266 DYNSITADYPVAATA
+1266 DYDSITTNYPVAATA

-1316 YELQNSDDTL
+1316 YELQNSDNTL
-1326 TVTTTDYLDGLA
+1326 TITTTDYLDGLT

-1348 NTSGSTDMTVTL
+1348 NTSGSTDMTVIL

-1428 TDDNAH
+1428 TDDSND
-1434 QTQSVTRTVYDGC
+1434 QTTPSVTRTVYDGC

-1581 NLTAQYHDSDET
+1581 DLTAQYHDSDET

-1603 GALQSKTNTDTGLR
+1603 GVLQSKTNTDTGLR

-1624 TEVYQIASDGTE
+1624 TEVYQVASDGTE

-1650 GKTTRIYSANTLG
+1650 GKTARIYSANTLG

-1677 TAGSHAFTVQSAEDS
+1677 TAGSHAFTVQSAEDT
-1692 ANRTATETLTAGD
+1692 ANRTATETLTAGN

-1775 ENIFFDNDL
+1775 ENIFFDNDR

-1803 TYKYNTG
+1803 TYTYTEG
-1810 DLSDQTPTKSYTCTY
+1810 ELTDRTPTKSYTCTY

-1837 NATAIDENSS
+1837 NAAAIDENSS

-1914 EDGVV
+1914 EDGVI

-1945 NDALYHYITNQMG
+1945 NDALYYYITNQMG

-1978 WGDNFTARPD
+1978 WGDNFTARPN

-1994 KTGWDGSYRLYNDNP
+1994 KTNWDGAYRLYNDNP

-2030 FHTDI
+2030 MNPVV
-2035 NRFFNADDPDIARE
+2035 NRFFNADDPDIAQQ
-2049 SKDVPAGMN
+2049 SKDVPVGMN

-2065 DPVNNVDITG
+2065 DPVNGVDPTG
-2075 HISARQLSP
+2075 YKYSPSKAKAYAEKWWNTKKVGYNHAFGRVTNGDCTNFVSACLYAGKLSIMTGVGR
-2084 KYLLY
+2084 KGWHCHSYTDLK
-2089 RAAHAY
+2089 
-2095 LMAKNRRYELSAAM
+2095 KNRRRPTIYQRSHAWAAAHNLLIWLNDSNHVVTT
-2109 FYHFLYG
+2109 YIVYGKNDINRCLANLYG
-2116 KGKQISSYVE
+2116 KPWCSAVI
-2126 NRIINGIRTS
+2126 
-2136 KYFKDRVKKILRGK
+2136 FFDH
-2150 KKIKANKT
+2150 T
-2158 YSIEF
+2158 YDG
-2163 KQSKDPDC
+2163 QVDHAA
-2171 YYSLQKVKFTLSGK
+2171 LSGK
-2185 KTRGRW
+2185 VKRTYNRKTKKYS
-2191 ELNVTVWD
+2191 
-2199 TYDFTQIRTFGKRIN
+2199 YD
-2214 ISVGNL
+2214 L
-2220 ANDLGYVLQKLKI
+2220 Y
-2233 GKAYDWKVKFYYAF
+2233 YYAHSHERSGKEMKGVKYGLRKYF
-2247 S
+2247 EDNENAIVYVCILK

>member
-1 MLQFEFHFFPDNK
+1 
-14 NLFLAQ
+14 
-20 LIDNNGQN
+20 
-28 RWLLFRLILCY
+28 
-39 AKLGEIRELKNR
+39 
-51 KGGETMSELYET
+51 MSELYET

-77 VLSVILAFGTLVTL
+77 ILSVILAFGTLVAL

-145 TVYLFSEPISFTDK
+145 TVYLFSEPISFTDE

-178 KTKGYTYTN
+178 KAKGYTYTN

-211 SYTVAPVGNT
+211 SYTVAPVGST
-221 DSIGEKNTSVSLNEE
+221 DSIGEKRTSVSLNEE

-269 FTGQTDFAFRLT
+269 FTGQTNFAFRLT
-281 TENCTAISQKDGTV
+281 TENCTAVLQKDGTV

-305 QTFAAPFAYDNAY
+305 QTFAAPFAYDSAY

-345 VSVSKDWLQ
+345 VSVSKDWLESE
-354 NDNTAYPVTIDP
+354 NTAYPVTIDP
-366 VTANIANYRDAGVYS
+366 VTANIGNYRDTGVYS
-381 AAACRDVCYGKEAT
+381 ATACRDICYGKEAT

-496 KAVQMWTNG
+496 KAVQMWANG

-548 NDTKGPSFNLS
+548 NDTKGPSFTLS

-574 FNAKDV
+574 SNAKDV
-580 GVDGTTTPAGLAAKP
+580 GVDTNTPPAGLATKP
-595 YSIATSSTPSYS
+595 FCITTSTTKSYS
-607 ATTSITYKTNQSKVY
+607 TVKSVAYKTNQSKVY
-622 GTVVDKV
+622 GTVVDKA
-629 GNATTKTISITNIDK
+629 GNATTKTVSITNIDK
-644 LAPGAP
+644 LAPSAP
-650 TVKLSTTDWTNQN
+650 TVKLSTTGWTNQN

-677 VYGKSGVVFYGYS
+677 AYGKSGVVFYGYS

-699 QTVDQA
+699 QTVNQA
-705 DSAATFTLKNGGTY
+705 DSATTFTLKNGGTY

-745 EFNVIASTD
+745 EFSVIASAD

-766 SGVAGYSFDGGT
+766 SGIAGYSFDGGT
-778 TWDYTNKTEFTKTYD
+778 TWDYTNKTEFAKTYD
-793 RPQNIWRVLVKDN
+793 RPQNTWRVLVKDN

-833 GSGDLQYRIDNGE
+833 GSGDLQYKIDNGE

-857 HTKQTTVRAAYKNQ
+857 HTKQTTIRAAYKNQ

-924 SRLEIVADGVLSV
+924 SRLEIVVNGVLSV

-945 AFTRSAQSNLYT
+945 AFTRSAQSNIYT

-991 LLVAISDNAG
+991 LLVAISDDAG

-1035 QNLIL
+1035 QSLTL

-1061 SNTLTV
+1061 SNTLAV

-1088 ENGVTYTYDAQG
+1088 ENGATYTYDEQG

-1117 DGTTVTTTDPDGN
+1117 DGTTVTTTDADGN
-1130 KTVTEYD
+1130 KTVAEYD

-1182 AKSPDQII
+1182 TKSPDQIT
-1190 TYTYDNRNRLILTVT
+1190 TYTYDDRDRLILTVT

-1544 TVAGQNYAIEYY
+1544 TVAGQNYATEYY

-1581 NLTAQYHDSDET
+1581 DLTAQYHDSDET

-1603 GALQSKTNTDTGLR
+1603 GVLQSKTNTDTGLR

-1733 YLSYQYDDQGR
+1733 YLNYQYDDQGR

-1775 ENIFFDNDL
+1775 ENIFFDNDR

-1903 TEPGMSWDFTT
+1903 TEPGLSWDFTT
-1914 EDGVV
+1914 EDGVI

-1978 WGDNFTARPD
+1978 WGDNFTARTN

-1994 KTGWDGSYRLYNDNP
+1994 KTGWDGVYRLYNDNP
-2009 IKYRSYYFD
+2009 IKYRGYYFD

-2030 FHTDI
+2030 MNPVV

-2049 SKDVPAGMN
+2049 SKDVPVGMN

-2065 DPVNNVDITG
+2065 DPVNYVDPTG
-2075 HISARQLSP
+2075 YKSRKKAMWEIIADKGVSMTVVSSQLKKMKRKTRSSSKFKKATAYCVYQHFETSKWYSSEIYEMMTYGATRAEWYKVVDNFKAGLRAVGIASKAINGTMFAKAAAKVLRLSKKAINKFLSVSGLLYDFLVDTMNGVLDKIQQNIRNLKKSDLYVFNLYVLYKNSTLFGNTRSVISAYTP
-2084 KYLLY
+2084 KV
-2089 RAAHAY
+2089 AA
-2095 LMAKNRRYELSAAM
+2095 L
-2109 FYHFLYG
+2109 
-2116 KGKQISSYVE
+2116 V
-2126 NRIINGIRTS
+2126 
-2136 KYFKDRVKKILRGK
+2136 
-2150 KKIKANKT
+2150 
-2158 YSIEF
+2158 
-2163 KQSKDPDC
+2163 
-2171 YYSLQKVKFTLSGK
+2171 
-2185 KTRGRW
+2185 
-2191 ELNVTVWD
+2191 
-2199 TYDFTQIRTFGKRIN
+2199 
-2214 ISVGNL
+2214 
-2220 ANDLGYVLQKLKI
+2220 
-2233 GKAYDWKVKFYYAF
+2233 
-2247 S
+2247 

>member
-1 MLQFEFHFFPDNK
+1 
-14 NLFLAQ
+14 
-20 LIDNNGQN
+20 
-28 RWLLFRLILCY
+28 
-39 AKLGEIRELKNR
+39 
-51 KGGETMSELYET
+51 MSELYET

-77 VLSVILAFGTLVTL
+77 ILSVILAFGTLVAL

-145 TVYLFSEPISFTDK
+145 TVYLFSEPISFTDE

-178 KTKGYTYTN
+178 KAKGYSYSN

-221 DSIGEKNTSVSLNEE
+221 DSVGEKSTSVSLNEE

-281 TENCTAISQKDGTV
+281 TENCTAVLQKDGTV

-305 QTFAAPFAYDNAY
+305 QTFAAPFAYDSAY

-354 NDNTAYPVTIDP
+354 SDNTAYPVTIDP
-366 VTANIANYRDAGVYS
+366 VTSNLNNYRDAGVYS
-381 AAACRDVCYGKEAT
+381 ASGSANVCYGKEVT

-404 GRGQVYNMFTMPDS
+404 GVGRAYNMFTLPES
-418 IKKGAKINSAY
+418 IKAGAKINSAY
-429 NWQRETTGRTSN
+429 SWQRETTGRTSD
-441 FYVTPYLVKGAWEE
+441 FYVTPYLVNAYWEE
-455 GKLTWNLRPGYHAN
+455 GTVTWKNKPSF
-469 VAMTR
+469 VKDVTMTR
-474 RNINSKSTDDPNNV
+474 RNINSRSTDDSRNG

-496 KAVQMWTNG
+496 NAVKLWANG
-505 AYKNYGI
+505 RKNYGI
-512 VFISEEESKDVYN
+512 VFVSEEEKKDAYN
-525 WRAFASKQYG
+525 WRAFTSKQYSD
-535 TSAMRP
+535 SAMRP

-559 KSTNAWTNGDVTVSI
+559 KSTNAWTNGDVSVSI
-574 FNAKDV
+574 SNAKDV

-607 ATTSITYKTNQSKVY
+607 ATTSITYKTNQTKVY
-622 GTVVDKV
+622 GAVVDKV
-629 GNATTKTISITNIDK
+629 GNATTKTVSITNIDK

-650 TVKLSTTDWTNQN
+650 TVKLSATGWTNQN

-677 VYGKSGVVFYGYS
+677 AYGKSGVVFYGYS

-699 QTVDQA
+699 QTVTQA
-705 DSAATFTLKNGGTY
+705 DSATTFTLKNGGTY

-745 EFNVIASTD
+745 EFSVIASAD
-754 RTQLLVEVSKST
+754 RTQLSVEVSKST

-778 TWDYTNKTEFTKTYD
+778 TWDYTNQTEFTKTYD
-793 RPQNIWRVLVKDN
+793 QPQNTWRVLVKDN

-857 HTKQTTVRAAYKNQ
+857 HTKQTTIRAAYKNQ
-871 TSHSVQLVLP
+871 TSNSVQLVLP

-909 RTYMPA
+909 RTYMHA
-915 DGTWFWSTD
+915 NGTWFWSTD
-924 SRLEIVADGVLSV
+924 SRLETVADGVLSV

-945 AFTRSAQSNLYT
+945 AFTRSAQSNIYT

-970 DGVVTYALSADDQT
+970 DGVMTYALSTDDQT

-991 LLVAISDNAG
+991 LLVAISDDAG

-1035 QNLIL
+1035 QSLTL

-1061 SNTLTV
+1061 SNTLAV
-1067 QRNDQ
+1067 QRSNQ
-1072 QPLGQYAY
+1072 QPLGQYTY

-1088 ENGVTYTYDAQG
+1088 ENGVTYTYDEQ
-1100 RLTAET
+1100 
-1106 GTDGNTVTYTY
+1106 
-1117 DGTTVTTTDPDGN
+1117 
-1130 KTVTEYD
+1130 
-1137 GHLRLCASTDSDEET
+1137 
-1152 IRNTY
+1152 
-1157 DDRGRLVKEGDT
+1157 GRLVKEGDT

-1182 AKSPDQII
+1182 TKSPDQII
-1190 TYTYDNRNRLILTVT
+1190 TYTYDDRDRLILTVT

-1253 EQLLLQ
+1253 EKLLLQ

-1288 DAVKAPTVPDDV
+1288 DTVKAPTVPDDV

-1316 YELQNSDDTL
+1316 YELQNSDNTL

-1348 NTSGSTDMTVTL
+1348 NTSGSTDMKVTL

-1377 TESGSETSA
+1377 TESGSKTSA

-1403 DTVAKTITAYVY
+1403 DTVAKTLIAYVY

-1428 TDDNAH
+1428 TDDSND
-1434 QTQSVTRTVYDGC
+1434 QTTPSVTRTVYAGC

-1482 NAYDS
+1482 NTYDS

-1529 PSELDGQT
+1529 PSKLDGQT

-1544 TVAGQNYAIEYY
+1544 TVAGQNYATEYY

-1581 NLTAQYHDSDET
+1581 DLTAQYHDSDET

-1624 TEVYQIASDGTE
+1624 TEVYQVALDGTE

-1719 RVTAETITYGENQL
+1719 RVTAETITYGDNQL

-1755 KDNDAQISRYQYDSK
+1755 KDDDAQISRYQYDSK

-1775 ENIFFDNDL
+1775 ENIFFDNDR

-1978 WGDNFTARPD
+1978 WGDSFTARPN

-1994 KTGWDGSYRLYNDNP
+1994 KTGWDGAYRLYNDNP
-2009 IKYRSYYFD
+2009 IKYRGYYFD

-2035 NRFFNADDPDIARE
+2035 NRFFNADDPDIAKQ
-2049 SKDVPAGMN
+2049 SKDVPVGMN

-2065 DPVNNVDITG
+2065 DPVNYVDPTG
-2075 HISARQLSP
+2075 YKSRKKAMWEIIADKGVSMTVVSSQLKKMKRKTRSSS
-2084 KYLLY
+2084 KFKKATAYCVY
-2089 RAAHAY
+2089 QHFETSKWYSSEIYEMMTYGATRAEWYKVVDNFKAGLRAVGI
-2095 LMAKNRRYELSAAM
+2095 ASKA
-2109 FYHFLYG
+2109 
-2116 KGKQISSYVE
+2116 
-2126 NRIINGIRTS
+2126 INGTMFAKAAAKVLRLS
-2136 KYFKDRVKKILRGK
+2136 KKL
-2150 KKIKANKT
+2150 
-2158 YSIEF
+2158 
-2163 KQSKDPDC
+2163 
-2171 YYSLQKVKFTLSGK
+2171 L
-2185 KTRGRW
+2185 
-2191 ELNVTVWD
+2191 
-2199 TYDFTQIRTFGKRIN
+2199 IN
-2214 ISVGNL
+2214 SYQFL
-2220 ANDLGYVLQKLKI
+2220 ACCMI
-2233 GKAYDWKVKFYYAF
+2233 F
-2247 S
+2247 

>member
-1 MLQFEFHFFPDNK
+1 MEELNK
-14 NLFLAQ
+14 T
-20 LIDNNGQN
+20 I
-28 RWLLFRLILCY
+28 
-39 AKLGEIRELKNR
+39 
-51 KGGETMSELYET
+51 
-63 NMTTHRPWKKVLSV
+63 TTGCKPWKKVLSV
-77 VLSVILAFGTLVTL
+77 LLSIIIAFGTFVTI
-91 TVGSSRLQ
+91 TFGNSRFQ
-99 DWLGIKSML
+99 KWLGIRDML
-108 SAYAAEYVDTA
+108 SAYAAEMVDTK

-124 DKDAMLAD
+124 DEEAMLAND
-132 PHTINLENRDGSN
+132 HTINLENKDGSN
-145 TVYLFSEPISFTDK
+145 TVYLFSEPISYTDE
-159 NGNLKTKDI
+159 NGKLKTKDI
-168 SVVKETDKAL
+168 SVEKQTDKKL
-178 KTKGYTYTN
+178 KSNGYEYTN

-196 AQQAAQGVL
+196 STNSSTGL
-205 VQFDGG
+205 YIEFDNS
-211 SYTVAPVGNT
+211 SY
-221 DSIGEKNTSVSLNEE
+221 SIIPQSDNSAEGAESTSEILGERFEDFEYKNI
-236 FETFSYANAYG
+236 YG
-247 DSTALQFY
+247 EGTNLKFY
-255 PQLNGVKDEITLDK
+255 PQLNGVKDEIILNSNIGK
-269 FTGQTDFAFRLT
+269 NIFSFKLT
-281 TENCTAISQKDGTV
+281 TSNCKAVLNNDGTV
-295 ELQNSDGKCV
+295 SLISNDNGESV
-305 QTFAAPFAYDNAY
+305 QTFSAPFAYDSKY
-318 VVGDKNDHYTD
+318 IEGDKNEHYID
-329 CSYQLKQTGDH
+329 CSYSLKEVD
-340 SYTLT
+340 
-345 VSVSKDWLQ
+345 
-354 NDNTAYPVTIDP
+354 DNTYIMSVNVDKSWLESENTTFPITIDP

-474 RNINSKSTDDPNNV
+474 RNINSKSTDDSSNA

-496 KAVQMWTNG
+496 KAVQMWANG
-505 AYKNYGI
+505 ASKNYGI
-512 VFISEEESKDVYN
+512 VFISEEESKNVYN

-548 NDTKGPSFNLS
+548 NDTKGPSFTLS

-574 FNAKDV
+574 SNAKDV
-580 GVDGTTTPAGLAAKP
+580 GVDTNTPPAGLATKP
-595 YSIATSSTPSYS
+595 FCITTSTTKSYS
-607 ATTSITYKTNQSKVY
+607 TVKSVAYKTNQSKVY
-622 GTVVDKV
+622 GTVVDKA
-629 GNATTKTISITNIDK
+629 GNATTKTVSITNIDK
-644 LAPGAP
+644 LAPSAP
-650 TVKLSTTDWTNQN
+650 TVKLSATGWTNQN

-677 VYGKSGVVFYGYS
+677 AYGKSGVVFYGYS

-699 QTVDQA
+699 QSVNQA
-705 DSAATFTLKNGGTY
+705 DSATTFTLKNGGTY

-737 VKIDKSGP
+737 VKIDKNGP
-745 EFNVIASTD
+745 EFSVIASAD
-754 RTQLLVEVSKST
+754 RTQLSVEVSKST
-766 SGVAGYSFDGGT
+766 SGIAGYSFDGGT

-793 RPQNIWRVLVKDN
+793 QPQNTWRVLVKDN

-871 TSHSVQLVLP
+871 ASHSVQLVLP

-899 TYGNAQFDLS
+899 TYGDAQFDLS

-945 AFTRSAQSNLYT
+945 AFTRSAQSNIYT

-1035 QNLIL
+1035 QSLTL
-1040 PDGTKLVY
+1040 PNGTKLVY

-1061 SNTLTV
+1061 SNTLAV

-1088 ENGVTYTYDAQG
+1088 ENGATYTYDEQG

-1117 DGTTVTTTDPDGN
+1117 DGTTVTITDADGN

-1137 GHLRLCASTDSDEET
+1137 GHLRLCASTDSDDKT
-1152 IRNTY
+1152 ISNTY

-1169 EYFYADDTDRLTS
+1169 EYFYTDDTDRLTS
-1182 AKSPDQII
+1182 TKSPDQIT
-1190 TYTYDNRNRLILTVT
+1190 TYTYDDRDRLILTVT

-1218 QSDDTANDSTDNS
+1218 QSDDTANDSTENS
-1231 ATEPDDDEEAVET
+1231 ATEPDNDEEAVET

-1266 DYNSITADYPVAATA
+1266 DYDSITADYPVAATA

-1316 YELQNSDDTL
+1316 YELQNSDNTP

-1428 TDDNAH
+1428 TDDSTD
-1434 QTQSVTRTVYDGC
+1434 QTPSVTRTVYDGY

-1544 TVAGQNYAIEYY
+1544 TVAGQNYATEYY

-1581 NLTAQYHDSDET
+1581 DLTAQYHDSDET

-1624 TEVYQIASDGTE
+1624 TEVYQVASDGTE

-1677 TAGSHAFTVQSAEDS
+1677 TAGSHAFTVQSAEDT

-1803 TYKYNTG
+1803 TYTYTEG
-1810 DLSDQTPTKSYTCTY
+1810 ELTDQTPTKSYTCTY

-1871 LSKISGVDE
+1871 LSKISGVEE

-1903 TEPGMSWDFTT
+1903 TEPGLSWDFTT

-1969 LALEYYYDA
+1969 LALEYFYDA
-1978 WGDNFTARPD
+1978 WGDNFTARPTP
-1988 SCDYDG
+1988 CDYDG
-1994 KTGWDGSYRLYNDNP
+1994 KTGWDGVYRLYDDNP
-2009 IKYRSYYFD
+2009 IKYRGYYFD

-2049 SKDVPAGMN
+2049 SKDVSVGMN

-2065 DPVNNVDITG
+2065 DPVNGVDPTG
-2075 HISARQLSP
+2075 YCFFNQSKTIWAHDNWEYQGGYIRINNPLKIVGPKKFKNMDIDTDGANPNEIKNASTRSKVKRIIKSDRYYQKQTSFQIGHKSINAATINYVVVPTSNRSLLGCVATIYDKKKKKRIYAIVADCGPNKYNEVSLKAAWNLGYKNATGNNGPSGNFEVIIWKNSKISW
-2084 KYLLY
+2084 KYSGLQ
-2089 RAAHAY
+2089 
-2095 LMAKNRRYELSAAM
+2095 
-2109 FYHFLYG
+2109 
-2116 KGKQISSYVE
+2116 KQINDY
-2126 NRIINGIRTS
+2126 GA
-2136 KYFKDRVKKILRGK
+2136 KYYKL
-2150 KKIKANKT
+2150 
-2158 YSIEF
+2158 Y
-2163 KQSKDPDC
+2163 
-2171 YYSLQKVKFTLSGK
+2171 
-2185 KTRGRW
+2185 
-2191 ELNVTVWD
+2191 
-2199 TYDFTQIRTFGKRIN
+2199 KR
-2214 ISVGNL
+2214 
-2220 ANDLGYVLQKLKI
+2220 YK
-2233 GKAYDWKVKFYYAF
+2233 
-2247 S
+2247 

>member
-1 MLQFEFHFFPDNK
+1 
-14 NLFLAQ
+14 
-20 LIDNNGQN
+20 
-28 RWLLFRLILCY
+28 
-39 AKLGEIRELKNR
+39 
-51 KGGETMSELYET
+51 MSELYET

-77 VLSVILAFGTLVTL
+77 ILSVILAFGTLVTL

-145 TVYLFSEPISFTDK
+145 TVYLFSEPISFTDE

-178 KTKGYTYTN
+178 KAKGYTYTN

-211 SYTVAPVGNT
+211 SYTVAPVGST
-221 DSIGEKNTSVSLNEE
+221 DSVGEKSTSVSLNEE

-269 FTGQTDFAFRLT
+269 FTGQTNFAFRLT
-281 TENCTAISQKDGTV
+281 TENCTALLQKDGTV

-305 QTFAAPFAYDNAY
+305 QTFAAPFAYDSAY
-318 VVGDKNDHYTD
+318 VVGDKNGHYTD

-354 NDNTAYPVTIDP
+354 SENTAYPVTIDP

-496 KAVQMWTNG
+496 KAVQMWANG

-548 NDTKGPSFNLS
+548 NDTKGPSFTLS
-559 KSTNAWTNGDVTVSI
+559 KSTNAWTNGDVSVSI
-574 FNAKDV
+574 SNAKDV
-580 GVDGTTTPAGLAAKP
+580 GVDTNTPPAGLATKP
-595 YSIATSSTPSYS
+595 FSITTSTTKSYS
-607 ATTSITYKTNQSKVY
+607 TVKSVAYKTNQSKVY
-622 GTVVDKV
+622 GTVVDKA
-629 GNATTKTISITNIDK
+629 GNATTKTVSITNIDK

-677 VYGKSGVVFYGYS
+677 TYGKSGVIFYGYS

-705 DSAATFTLKNGGTY
+705 DSATTFTLKNGGTY

-745 EFNVIASTD
+745 EFSVIASAD
-754 RTQLLVEVSKST
+754 RTQLSVEVSKST
-766 SGVAGYSFDGGT
+766 SGIAGYSFDGGT

-793 RPQNIWRVLVKDN
+793 RPQNTWRVLVKDN

-823 YRDGDLVALY
+823 YRDGDFVALY
-833 GSGDLQYRIDNGE
+833 GSGDLQYKIDNGE

-857 HTKQTTVRAAYKNQ
+857 HTKQTTIRAAYKNQ

-881 ADYNAQMAPVH
+881 ADYNAQMASVH

-899 TYGNAQFDLS
+899 TYGNDQFDLS

-945 AFTRSAQSNLYT
+945 AFARSAQSNIYT

-991 LLVAISDNAG
+991 LLVAISDDAG

-1006 TRTENRLQLSYGSG
+1006 TRTENRLQLSYGTG

-1035 QNLIL
+1035 QSLTL

-1061 SNTLTV
+1061 SNTLAV

-1088 ENGVTYTYDAQG
+1088 ENGVTYTYDEQG

-1117 DGTTVTTTDPDGN
+1117 DGTTVTTTDADGN
-1130 KTVTEYD
+1130 KTVAEYD

-1190 TYTYDNRNRLILTVT
+1190 TYTYDDRDRLILAVT

-1231 ATEPDDDEEAVET
+1231 ATEPDNDEEAVET

-1253 EQLLLQ
+1253 EQLLLH

-1316 YELQNSDDTL
+1316 YELQNSDNTL

-1403 DTVAKTITAYVY
+1403 DTVAKTLTAYVY

-1428 TDDNAH
+1428 TDDSTD
-1434 QTQSVTRTVYDGC
+1434 QTPSVTRTVYDGC

-1487 RGNLTYERNSQG
+1487 CGNLTYERNSQG

-1544 TVAGQNYAIEYY
+1544 TVAGQNYATEYY

-1581 NLTAQYHDSDET
+1581 DLTAQYHDSDET

-1603 GALQSKTNTDTGLR
+1603 GVLQSKTNTDTGLR

-1692 ANRTATETLTAGD
+1692 ANRTATETLTAGN

-1775 ENIFFDNDL
+1775 ENIFFDNDR

-1803 TYKYNTG
+1803 TYTYTEG
-1810 DLSDQTPTKSYTCTY
+1810 ELTDQTPTKSYTCTY

-1889 FIYDENGI
+1889 FNYDENGI

-1914 EDGVV
+1914 EDGVI

-1927 KNYRFIYDESG
+1927 KNYRFIYDENG

-1945 NDALYHYITNQMG
+1945 NDALYYYITNQMG

-1969 LALEYYYDA
+1969 LALEYFYDA
-1978 WGDNFTARPD
+1978 WGDNFTARTN

-1994 KTGWDGSYRLYNDNP
+1994 KTGWDGVYRLYNDNP

-2030 FHTDI
+2030 MNPVV

-2049 SKDVPAGMN
+2049 SKDVPVGMN

-2065 DPVNNVDITG
+2065 DPVNYTDPTGYIGKIDAVICIT
-2075 HISARQLSP
+2075 LFVT
-2084 KYLLY
+2084 YY
-2089 RAAHAY
+2089 
-2095 LMAKNRRYELSAAM
+2095 
-2109 FYHFLYG
+2109 
-2116 KGKQISSYVE
+2116 
-2126 NRIINGIRTS
+2126 IIEDKLKMDS
-2136 KYFKDRVKKILRGK
+2136 
-2150 KKIKANKT
+2150 NKT
-2158 YSIEF
+2158 TVKCKRVLIDKYGNYICTITYRNKKRQNKKFVLSFGDKDSWANECNVNLRLNKNFIDLQADYITREMLKGATVSLTNSGPNVVGINIASASIAIYLASLGI
-2163 KQSKDPDC
+2163 KTNAMKKYYYKAWGTGKHSKKRVVNWPLGRTTLFYISNC
-2171 YYSLQKVKFTLSGK
+2171 EKKLKGWYAYNISNGKVKQL
-2185 KTRGRW
+2185 
-2191 ELNVTVWD
+2191 
-2199 TYDFTQIRTFGKRIN
+2199 
-2214 ISVGNL
+2214 
-2220 ANDLGYVLQKLKI
+2220 
-2233 GKAYDWKVKFYYAF
+2233 
-2247 S
+2247 

>member
-1 MLQFEFHFFPDNK
+1 MKIAVCDDQKEYRQFILKHINFYFNER
-14 NLFLAQ
+14 
-20 LIDNNGQN
+20 LIDFQ
-28 RWLLFRLILCY
+28 
-39 AKLGEIRELKNR
+39 
-51 KGGETMSELYET
+51 
-63 NMTTHRPWKKVLSV
+63 
-77 VLSVILAFGTLVTL
+77 
-91 TVGSSRLQ
+91 
-99 DWLGIKSML
+99 
-108 SAYAAEYVDTA
+108 AY
-119 GAIAV
+119 
-124 DKDAMLAD
+124 
-132 PHTINLENRDGSN
+132 
-145 TVYLFSEPISFTDK
+145 
-159 NGNLKTKDI
+159 
-168 SVVKETDKAL
+168 
-178 KTKGYTYTN
+178 
-187 GQNDYRIHF
+187 
-196 AQQAAQGVL
+196 
-205 VQFDGG
+205 
-211 SYTVAPVGNT
+211 
-221 DSIGEKNTSVSLNEE
+221 
-236 FETFSYANAYG
+236 
-247 DSTALQFY
+247 
-255 PQLNGVKDEITLDK
+255 
-269 FTGQTDFAFRLT
+269 
-281 TENCTAISQKDGTV
+281 
-295 ELQNSDGKCV
+295 
-305 QTFAAPFAYDNAY
+305 
-318 VVGDKNDHYTD
+318 
-329 CSYQLKQTGDH
+329 
-340 SYTLT
+340 
-345 VSVSKDWLQ
+345 
-354 NDNTAYPVTIDP
+354 
-366 VTANIANYRDAGVYS
+366 
-381 AAACRDVCYGKEAT
+381 
-395 CCFGKSQEY
+395 
-404 GRGQVYNMFTMPDS
+404 
-418 IKKGAKINSAY
+418 
-429 NWQRETTGRTSN
+429 
-441 FYVTPYLVKGAWEE
+441 
-455 GKLTWNLRPGYHAN
+455 
-469 VAMTR
+469 
-474 RNINSKSTDDPNNV
+474 
-488 YWYKFNIA
+488 
-496 KAVQMWTNG
+496 
-505 AYKNYGI
+505 
-512 VFISEEESKDVYN
+512 VYN

-548 NDTKGPSFNLS
+548 NDTKGPSFTLS
-559 KSTNAWTNGDVTVSI
+559 KSTNAWTNGDVSVSI
-574 FNAKDV
+574 SNAKDV
-580 GVDGTTTPAGLAAKP
+580 GVDTNTTPAGLAAKP
-595 YSIATSSTPSYS
+595 FCITTSTTKSYS
-607 ATTSITYKTNQSKVY
+607 TVKSVAYKTNQSKVY
-622 GTVVDKV
+622 GTVVDKA
-629 GNATTKTISITNIDK
+629 GNATTKTVSITNIDK

-650 TVKLSTTDWTNQN
+650 TVKLSATGWTNQN

-677 VYGKSGVVFYGYS
+677 AYGKSGVVFYGYS

-699 QTVDQA
+699 QTVDQV
-705 DSAATFTLKNGGTY
+705 DSATTFTLKNGGTY

-737 VKIDKSGP
+737 VKIDKNGP
-745 EFNVIASTD
+745 EFNVIASAD
-754 RTQLLVEVSKST
+754 RTQLSVEVSKST

-793 RPQNIWRVLVKDN
+793 RPQNTWRVLVKDN
-806 AGNIADSNGFS
+806 AGNIADSAGFS

-833 GSGDLQYRIDNGE
+833 GSGDLQYKIDNGE

-857 HTKQTTVRAAYKNQ
+857 HTKQTTIRAAYKNQ
-871 TSHSVQLVLP
+871 TSNSVQLVLP

-924 SRLEIVADGVLSV
+924 SRLKIVANGVLSV

-945 AFTRSAQSNLYT
+945 AFTRSAQSNIYT

-991 LLVAISDNAG
+991 LLVAISDDAG

-1035 QNLIL
+1035 QSLTL

-1061 SNTLTV
+1061 SNTLAV
-1067 QRNDQ
+1067 QRSNQ

-1088 ENGVTYTYDAQG
+1088 ENGVTYTYDEQG

-1117 DGTTVTTTDPDGN
+1117 DGTTVTTTDADGN
-1130 KTVTEYD
+1130 KTVAKYD
-1137 GHLRLCASTDSDEET
+1137 GHLRLCASKDNDEET
-1152 IRNTY
+1152 IQNTY
-1157 DDRGRLVKEGDT
+1157 NDRGCLVKEGDT

-1182 AKSPDQII
+1182 TKSPDQII

-1205 APNDGTDDSEINA
+1205 APNDGTDDSEFNA

-1316 YELQNSDDTL
+1316 YELQNSDNTL

-1403 DTVAKTITAYVY
+1403 DTVAKTLTAYVY
-1415 DSRGNVLRQTQTA
+1415 DSRGNVLRQTQTT
-1428 TDDNAH
+1428 TDDSTD
-1434 QTQSVTRTVYDGC
+1434 QTPSVTRTVYDGC

-1544 TVAGQNYAIEYY
+1544 TVAGQNYATEYY

-1603 GALQSKTNTDTGLR
+1603 GTLQSKTNTDTGLR

-1624 TEVYQIASDGTE
+1624 TEVYQVASDGTE

-1650 GKTTRIYSANTLG
+1650 GKTARIYSANTLG

-1677 TAGSHAFTVQSAEDS
+1677 TAGSHAFTVQSAEDT
-1692 ANRTATETLTAGD
+1692 ANRTATETLTAGN

-1775 ENIFFDNDL
+1775 ENIFFDNDR

-1803 TYKYNTG
+1803 TYTYTEG
-1810 DLSDQTPTKSYTCTY
+1810 ELTDQTPTKSYTCTY

-1914 EDGVV
+1914 EDGVI

-1927 KNYRFIYDESG
+1927 KNYRFIYDENG

-1945 NDALYHYITNQMG
+1945 NDALYYYITNQMG

-1994 KTGWDGSYRLYNDNP
+1994 KTGWNGAYRLYNDNP

-2035 NRFFNADDPDIARE
+2035 NRFFNADDPDVAKQ
-2049 SKDVPAGMN
+2049 SKDVPVGLNM
-2058 LFAYCNN
+2058 FAYCNN
-2065 DPVNNVDITG
+2065 NPVFNRDPNGRGALQTVLNVFADSLEVVERIVEHIAATSNKSVKQLSRRAKYFNKAKRQTKVFRELANDAEKLGKKLGRVGIVITAVAIISGAVSCVCNGGGWSVAIVKVCIDILCEG
-2075 HISARQLSP
+2075 ISEAVAAIARQLA
-2084 KYLLY
+2084 KLLP
-2089 RAAHAY
+2089 AVGFIVGIIASVAI
-2095 LMAKNRRYELSAAM
+2095 SAIFA
-2109 FYHFLYG
+2109 
-2116 KGKQISSYVE
+2116 SYFNDKRV
-2126 NRIINGIRTS
+2126 NKITNSVCSYIKKHGIKSR
-2136 KYFKDRVKKILRGK
+2136 KK
-2150 KKIKANKT
+2150 
-2158 YSIEF
+2158 F
-2163 KQSKDPDC
+2163 
-2171 YYSLQKVKFTLSGK
+2171 
-2185 KTRGRW
+2185 
-2191 ELNVTVWD
+2191 LNVSL
-2199 TYDFTQIRTFGKRIN
+2199 RRIFN
-2214 ISVGNL
+2214 S
-2220 ANDLGYVLQKLKI
+2220 
-2233 GKAYDWKVKFYYAF
+2233 
-2247 S
+2247 